1 LFFSE
6 DFLNAANLYWAEAP
20 DDTDSSGASGDTDS
34 SGDTSHGIASMC
46 KDTSSLHHKE
56 KRQKTV

>member
-6 DFLNAANLYWAEAP
+6 DFLNAANLYWDESP
-20 DDTDSSGASGDTDS
+20 DTDS
-34 SGDTSHGIASMC
+34 SGDTSDGIASMC
-46 KDTSSLHHKE
+46 KDTSSLHHPE